1 MYKQNQKGWV
11 KHFDFFIWDVVLLEM
26 AFFLSYGI
34 RHDWVYSFNMQ
45 YYRRVGVLL
54 ALISVC
60 VAMIRESY
68 HGILKR
74 EGIEELKNV
83 VTHIS
88 IVEISIIAITFFMKD
103 LYYSREVF
111 ILFWIIGVFF
121 CFSGRSFWKMAVRK
135 KMLLSKEKR
144 QVIIVTTLKLAED
157 IIDKLTRE
165 EYFDYEIA
173 GIVLTNN
180 EKKQTQI
187 GEYPVLGDLDSMQ
200 YVHENVV
207 DEVFVHLEPGQFL
220 ERKYIDFFVQTGIT
234 VHVDLD
240 GLAELSSPAYIEH
253 FANRAVITTSMKIAS
268 PWQLFTKR
276 LMDIVGGH

>member
-34 RHDWVYSFNMQ
+34 RHDWVYLFNMQ

-157 IIDKLTRE
+157 IIVEKLLCRPK
-165 EYFDYEIA
+165 
-173 GIVLTNN
+173 
-180 EKKQTQI
+180 EKC
-187 GEYPVLGDLDSMQ
+187 
-200 YVHENVV
+200 
-207 DEVFVHLEPGQFL
+207 
-220 ERKYIDFFVQTGIT
+220 
-234 VHVDLD
+234 
-240 GLAELSSPAYIEH
+240 
-253 FANRAVITTSMKIAS
+253 
-268 PWQLFTKR
+268 
-276 LMDIVGGH
+276 